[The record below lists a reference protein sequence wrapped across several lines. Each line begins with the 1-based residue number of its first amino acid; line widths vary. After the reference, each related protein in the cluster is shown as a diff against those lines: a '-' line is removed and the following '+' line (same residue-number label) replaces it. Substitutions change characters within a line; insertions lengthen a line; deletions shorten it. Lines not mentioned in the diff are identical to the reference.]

1 LETGILRARLA
12 TLELVT
18 PEVCNNCYV
27 AHERSAL
34 LDLIRRGRRRQAF
47 HLAIHAASFAAVI
60 ALGGSILLLLVGAQI
75 LSWYWLA
82 LLFAAG
88 LAAGAY
94 RLRASLLP
102 PYEIAQSIDGR
113 LGLKDALSTAYYF
126 NGRPD
131 HHAAPRD
138 FIESQR
144 EDAENLARSAD
155 IERGMPFV
163 LPRTAYINLV
173 LVAAALGMFG
183 LRYGIKRNLDLGSP
197 LVHINLDGFFGNSPK
212 IAAAR
217 DTRGKRSADA
227 DGRRDPAAESPG
239 DSQTSDPDPATDAA
253 RQSVENP
260 ETNSGNTSPEGSAKA
275 DAKST
280 EQLPPGNNPLDSGEK
295 GDSPQSSDASANAS
309 PGADSK
315 SGQQNGSKD
324 AKDGKDA
331 NQSGNS
337 ADNSSLAGKLRDA
350 LSNLIA
356 KLKPQSNKGGGK
368 SSDSSQSASSH
379 ASQQGEKQE
388 GDAKSGQ
395 EQADASANAESE
407 GEQQQGGTQQASQGK
422 SQGRSNT
429 QPNSPDGKSGIGK
442 QDGDKAAR
450 EAAELAAM
458 GKLSELIG
466 KRAANITGEVMVE
479 VSSGKQQL
487 KTQYSDRNGSHAEAG
502 GEINRDEVP
511 LAYQQYVQ
519 QYFAQMRKL
528 PAGKGKG
535 APDAKPSARPDP
547 KLKPAPASLP

>member
-1 LETGILRARLA
+1 
-12 TLELVT
+12 
-18 PEVCNNCYV
+18 V
-27 AHERSAL
+27 ADEPSAL

-60 ALGGSILLLLVGAQI
+60 ALAGAILLLLVGAQI

-82 LLFAAG
+82 VLFAAG
-88 LAAGAY
+88 LAAGSY
-94 RLRASLLP
+94 RLRASVLP

-126 NGRPD
+126 DGRPD

-138 FIESQR
+138 FISSQR
-144 EDAENLARSAD
+144 EHAENLARSAD
-155 IERGMPFV
+155 IERGIPFHW
-163 LPRTAYINLV
+163 PRTAYINLA

-197 LVHINLDGFFGNSPK
+197 LVHINLEGFFGNSPK
-212 IAAAR
+212 MAR
-217 DTRGKRSADA
+217 DARGKRPGDA
-227 DGRRDPAAESPG
+227 DGRRDPAAENPW
-239 DSQTSDPDPATDAA
+239 DSKTSDLDPASDAALQSVEDPDPNNA
-253 RQSVENP
+253 
-260 ETNSGNTSPEGSAKA
+260 NTSPDGSAKA

-280 EQLPPGNNPLDSGEK
+280 EQLPPGSNPLDSGEK
-295 GDSPQSSDASANAS
+295 GDSPQSSDASANAAS
-309 PGADSK
+309 GADSK

-331 NQSGNS
+331 NQFGSS
-337 ADNSSLAGKLRDA
+337 AENSSLAGKLRDA
-350 LSNLIA
+350 LSNLLA
-356 KLKPQSNKGGGK
+356 KLKPQSDKVGGK
-368 SSDSSQSASSH
+368 SNDSSQSASSH

-395 EQADASANAESE
+395 EQADASANAQSE

-528 PAGKGKG
+528 PAGKGKA
-535 APDAKPSARPDP
+535 APDAKPSAAPDP
-547 KLKPAPASLP
+547 KTKSTPSSLP